1 MFNVKKNI
9 FVNSIGDVLRCKR
22 APFIKLI
29 VIAWISGG
37 YKLNFYILFLVPS
50 CVIGESLYYIFL
62 KNIYTPVGIQS

>member
-22 APFIKLI
+22 ASFTMQKVPFYNVKGALLNCKRAPFIKLV

-37 YKLNFYILFLVPS
+37 YKLNFYILFLVP
-50 CVIGESLYYIFL
+50 
-62 KNIYTPVGIQS
+62 